1 MPLPASRGPVLSLPH
16 QPWGAVPSQDPVSSL
31 QEVPGSSGGGGS
43 GEESSRRRRVEKGTL
58 TAPGPTLPG
67 PPCTPAP
74 TLMPTSPRGYHG
86 RVSQAC
92 GPTPM
97 EGGLRTT
104 QPRGDVGPGEEQAAA
119 GPQARRGGA
128 PALLQPRPASSRRR
142 LSTCRGRP
150 WGGGG
155 GAAARGGPGRVHPSP
170 EPRAPHSHPDLVTA
184 DSPGDLTPVAQ
195 ALAMGP
201 PISNPAP
208 PGPCPSAPRPRFAPC
223 SASAPGLTPPSLFL
237 PRPKHNPGPSGSPGT
252 TDGCRGLQPTPDTR

>member
-97 EGGLRTT
+97 EGGSGPPSPGGRGAGGGAGSRRTT
-104 QPRGDVGPGEEQAAA
+104 SPQGRCTSLAAA
-119 GPQARRGGA
+119 PACILQETPQHLQGA
-128 PALLQPRPASSRRR
+128 PLG
-142 LSTCRGRP
+142 GR
-150 WGGGG
+150 GGGG
-155 GAAARGGPGRVHPSP
+155 SQRRSWQGPPLSRTSCSP
-170 EPRAPHSHPDLVTA
+170 
-184 DSPGDLTPVAQ
+184 LTPR
-195 ALAMGP
+195 
-201 PISNPAP
+201 
-208 PGPCPSAPRPRFAPC
+208 PCHC
-223 SASAPGLTPPSLFL
+223 
-237 PRPKHNPGPSGSPGT
+237 
-252 TDGCRGLQPTPDTR
+252 